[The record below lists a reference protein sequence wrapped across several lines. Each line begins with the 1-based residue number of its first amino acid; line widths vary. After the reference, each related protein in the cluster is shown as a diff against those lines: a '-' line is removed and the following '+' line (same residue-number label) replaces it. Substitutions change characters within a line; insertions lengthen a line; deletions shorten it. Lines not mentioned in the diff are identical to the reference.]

1 MRKEASR
8 QKWGELYDVAK
19 MIKMFEPWDGF
30 YETDLITILLP
41 DYELPFYV
49 SIMGNAGQC
58 CGIAIYDGGEGI
70 TDFLEMIDGE
80 EVPMSQ
86 RARFQNCLT
95 CFFGDREELT
105 KKELQLIKDIGLK
118 FRGRNEWIYF
128 RSFKRG
134 YQPYMLDGEEVE
146 AATEILKQL
155 FMAIKAFVEQS
166 FEVDFEGGET
176 LARSYDPK
184 EKLWY
189 TFPAPLILPEREY
202 PVPLIED
209 QLIVSRLKKKKATV
223 TELEI
228 DPVILGTIVNDK
240 KFDRPVMPQ
249 LLVVADHKKGM
260 ILWHEMLTPEDDEM
274 QIVLGTV
281 IEYIM
286 QMGRPKSIFV
296 RDKRTQAI
304 LSDLCGRIGVP
315 IKVKGSLKAIDSFL
329 TDYENRI

>member
-1 MRKEASR
+1 MRKEASKE
-8 QKWGELYDVAK
+8 QWGELYDAAMMVK
-19 MIKMFEPWDGF
+19 QFEPWEGF

-41 DYELPFYV
+41 GYEMPFYV
-49 SIMGNAGQC
+49 SVMGSAGEC
-58 CGIAIYDGGEGI
+58 FGIAIYDGFEGI

-95 CFFGDREELT
+95 CFLGNREELT
-105 KKELQLIKDIGLK
+105 KKELQLIKDMGLK

-134 YQPYMLDGEEVE
+134 YQPHMLDKEEVA
-146 AATEILKQL
+146 AATEILRQL
-155 FMAIKAFVEQS
+155 FMAIKAFVEQR

-176 LARSYDPK
+176 LFRRYDAK

-189 TFPAPLILPEREY
+189 TFPAPLILPPREY

-209 QLIVSRLKKKKATV
+209 QLLVSRLKKKKATA

-228 DPVILGTIVNDK
+228 DPVVLGTVVNDK
-240 KFDRPVMPQ
+240 KYDRPVMPL
-249 LLVVADHKKGM
+249 LLVVADHKNGM
-260 ILWHEMLTPEDDEM
+260 VLWHEMLTPEDDEM
-274 QIVLGTV
+274 QVILGTV
-281 IEYIM
+281 VEYIM
-286 QMGRPKSIFV
+286 QMGRPKAIFI

-304 LSDLCGRIGVP
+304 LSDLCSRTGIP
-315 IKVKGSLKAIDSFL
+315 LKVKGSLKAIDSFL
-329 TDYENRI
+329 NDYENRT